1 MRRRILISTLLTVA
15 LTALFLGGP
24 LALATWQLV
33 EDFTRA
39 ELTQRLEQV
48 TETVEEYGTG
58 PQSQEL
64 VEAAIPPNSRLVVVP
79 PDSAPIV
86 YGVDRVDDP
95 VTESLPFGPGGIM
108 ELSQPTSVMRSQ
120 QTQVVAVVVL
130 LVGFSVTVGTGV
142 AVYTARRLSDP
153 LRDLAARA
161 ARLGAG
167 DFRRSPARYDI
178 AELDRVSEVLDSS
191 ATALS
196 QLLHRERSLVGDVSH
211 QLRSRITALQL
222 RLDELACHPDPD
234 ARREAK
240 AALEQTERLT
250 AVLDDLLESARAA
263 RAVGAEPVD
272 LAEAVADAER
282 EWRGPLTAAGR
293 SLRVRV
299 PEGLLARVTAA
310 RLREAIGVLVDNA
323 LQHGEGTVTIAAREG
338 ENALLVEVS
347 DTGPGVPEDLVPHVF
362 DRGISAQ
369 SSTGLG
375 LALART
381 LVEADGGRLELSR
394 ARPPVFR
401 LYLPAARTD
410 DVAAAAPVPD
420 RTGPVRGAAPAP
432 PGRAGL
438 TPHELVRPHEP
449 AEGPPAEGHPDQ
461 GADDLP
467 GHEVCGLLG
476 DQRDERHLQ
485 LEDVARDPQRCRVH
499 RDPDPA
505 DHEEQEG
512 LVVPLP
518 PAAGPEG
525 PLAVQH
531 VGHHRRHQ
539 HRDHLGGHRLVGQH
553 RGLQHQEH
561 HRVDDPGAAADHQEL
576 DQFTV
581 FDRLVAVR
589 LGILASVASTTVTGS
604 IVPD

>member
-58 PQSQEL
+58 APSRRL

-79 PDSAPIV
+79 PDAEPIV
-86 YGVDRVDDP
+86 YGVDRVEDP
-95 VTESLPFGPGGIM
+95 VTETLPFGPGGMM

-234 ARREAK
+234 ARREAN

-293 SLRVRV
+293 ALRVRV

-323 LQHGEGTVTIAAREG
+323 LQHGDGPVTISARTG

-420 RTGPVRGAAPAP
+420 RNGPR
-432 PGRAGL
+432 
-438 TPHELVRPHEP
+438 
-449 AEGPPAEGHPDQ
+449 
-461 GADDLP
+461 
-467 GHEVCGLLG
+467 
-476 DQRDERHLQ
+476 
-485 LEDVARDPQRCRVH
+485 
-499 RDPDPA
+499 
-505 DHEEQEG
+505 
-512 LVVPLP
+512 
-518 PAAGPEG
+518 
-525 PLAVQH
+525 
-531 VGHHRRHQ
+531 
-539 HRDHLGGHRLVGQH
+539 
-553 RGLQHQEH
+553 
-561 HRVDDPGAAADHQEL
+561 
-576 DQFTV
+576 
-581 FDRLVAVR
+581 
-589 LGILASVASTTVTGS
+589 
-604 IVPD
+604 